1 MKLRKFGVDMIRFP
15 FFSAARRC
23 LVFPLA
29 LTLAASCAN
38 SEVIRLYVGTYSDGF
53 YVYDFHCGTG
63 EVTSKGP
70 FAEAAGALA
79 KAPVFNPSYL
89 TVHGSCVYA
98 VSESGDN
105 SSVSAWRFDGKSFTP
120 LGSRPTGTPGL
131 GEDPCYVA
139 TDGKRLAVA
148 NYSGGTMAVYHLLE
162 DGSVS
167 PVDTLIR
174 SRAGGPDE
182 RRQALPH
189 VHCAVFAP
197 DGNHLLFSEFSADA
211 IGCLPLGA
219 EPCESRTAA
228 TLPAD
233 FGPRHLLFD
242 AAGTHFYVLGE
253 LSGDI
258 AVFDYADGQLT
269 CKQIVKADAVGA
281 RGAADLHL
289 SPDGRFLYASLRLQ
303 NDGIAIFRVEADG
316 CLTPAG
322 YRNTGIHPRHFNI
335 TPDGR
340 WMLVCCRDEDAIEIY
355 SRNPGDGQLSDTGRR
370 IRLPRPVCAAWN
382 TFTESL

>member
-1 MKLRKFGVDMIRFP
+1 MIRFP

-23 LVFPLA
+23 TVFSLM
-29 LTLAASCAN
+29 LTLAASCAD
-38 SEVIRLYVGTYSDGF
+38 SEVLRLYVGTYSDGF
-53 YVYDFHCGTG
+53 YAYDFHCGTG
-63 EVTSKGP
+63 EITSKGSFP
-70 FAEAAGALA
+70 EAPGALA
-79 KAPVFNPSYL
+79 KAPVVNPSYL
-89 TVHGSCVYA
+89 TVFGPYVYA
-98 VSESGDN
+98 VSETGGS
-105 SSVSAWRFDGKSFTP
+105 SASVSAWRFDGKSFTAA
-120 LGSRPTGTPGL
+120 GEQPTGTPEL
-131 GEDPCYVA
+131 GGDPCYVA

-148 NYSGGTMAVYHLLE
+148 NYSGGTMAVYRLLE
-162 DGSVS
+162 DGSLS
-167 PVDTLIR
+167 AAEAIIP

-182 RRQALPH
+182 RRQGLPH
-189 VHCAVFAP
+189 VHCAVFTP
-197 DGNHLLFSEFSADA
+197 DGKYLLYSEFSADA
-211 IGCLPLGA
+211 IGCFPIGA
-219 EPCESRTAA
+219 APDAARTAA
-228 TLPAD
+228 RLPAD

-242 AAGTHFYVLGE
+242 ADGTHFYVLGE

-269 CKQIVKADAVGA
+269 HRQTVKADAVGA

-316 CLTPAG
+316 SLTPAG

-355 SRNPGDGQLSDTGRR
+355 RRNAGDGQLSDTGRR

-382 TFTESL
+382 TFTDSDISRP